1 MLFNSYIF
9 IFLFLPLALLMWHG
23 ANHFGKYTLA
33 QVFLIGMSLWFYG
46 YFHPAYLLIILASV
60 FGNYLISALMERFSA
75 HKVLG
80 VCGIVFN
87 LGLLFYFKY
96 YDFFVENVN
105 QAFHLNWAVK
115 NIALPLG
122 ISFFTFQQI
131 AFLADRMQRKAEH
144 YKLAD
149 YMLFVTYFPQLVAG
163 PIVSHRDLIPQ
174 FHEKERRHFDYGNT
188 LTGIRLFVIG
198 LGKKLLV
205 ADELGKVADLGFGAI
220 DSLDSI
226 SALLTMLAYTFQIFF
241 DFSGYSDM
249 ALGLGYL
256 MNLELPENFRSPYK
270 SHSVKEFWR
279 RWHMTLNT
287 FFTQYV
293 YIPLGGGRVG
303 KAKKI
308 RNTML
313 VFLLSGIW
321 HGANWTFV
329 LWGVVHGIAVSAES
343 LSVYEKIHAKTG
355 KKLDWLLTFLFLN
368 LAWVLFRSDSIAEA
382 GQFYQK
388 LFSFTNTGHIWMLPY
403 SMDSFKNY
411 PLYLV
416 ADHFGGYEAARILYL
431 VWMLLMFVL
440 AAFLCTRKCAYDRV
454 REKRATALEM
464 WGLALILSLCVISF
478 SGMSTFLYFNF

>member
-9 IFLFLPLALLMWHG
+9 ILLFLPLALLLWHG
-23 ANHFGKYTLA
+23 ANHFGKYRLA
-33 QVFLIGMSLWFYG
+33 QILIIGMSLWFYG
-46 YFHPAYLLIILASV
+46 YFNPSYLLIILASV

-75 HKVLG
+75 HKILG
-80 VCGIVFN
+80 ICGIIFN

-131 AFLADRMQRKAEH
+131 SFIADRMRNTAEH
-144 YKLAD
+144 YQLAD

-163 PIVSHRDLIPQ
+163 PIVSHRDLVPQ
-174 FHEKERRHFDYGNT
+174 FKEWERRHFNYGNT
-188 LTGIRLFVIG
+188 LIGIRLFTIG
-198 LGKKLLV
+198 LGKKVLL
-205 ADELGKVADLGFGAI
+205 ADELGKVADLGFGALE
-220 DSLDSI
+220 SLDSV
-226 SALLTMLAYTFQIFF
+226 SALFTMLAYTFQIFF

-256 MNLELPENFRSPYK
+256 MNLELPQNFQSPYK

-279 RWHMTLNT
+279 RWHMTLNA
-287 FFTQYV
+287 FLTQYV
-293 YIPLGGGRVG
+293 YIPLGGGKVG

-308 RNTML
+308 RNTMV

-329 LWGVVHGIAVSAES
+329 LWGVVHGIAVSIEN
-343 LSVYEKIHAKTG
+343 LTVYEKIHAKIGT
-355 KKLDWLLTFLFLN
+355 KLDWFFTFAFLN
-368 LAWVLFRSDSIAEA
+368 LAWVLFRSDSI
-382 GQFYQK
+382 GQAVLFYQK
-388 LFSFTNTGHIWMLPY
+388 LFSFTNTGHLWMLPY

-416 ADHFGGYEAARILYL
+416 ADHFGGYEASRILYL
-431 VWMLLMFVL
+431 LWMLFTFAV
-440 AAFLCTRKCAYDRV
+440 AAFLCTRKSSYCWV
-454 REKRATALEM
+454 KEKKATALEM
-464 WGLALILSLCVISF
+464 WGWALVLSFCVISF

>member
-9 IFLFLPLALLMWHG
+9 IFLFLPLALLLWHG
-23 ANHFGKYTLA
+23 ANHFGKYKLA

-60 FGNYLISALMERFSA
+60 FGNYLLSALMERFQM
-75 HKVLG
+75 HKILG
-80 VCGIVFN
+80 VCGIIFN

-122 ISFFTFQQI
+122 ISFFTFQQL
-131 AFLADRMQRKAEH
+131 AFLADRMQGKAEH
-144 YKLAD
+144 YELAD

-174 FHEKERRHFDYGNT
+174 FHEKQRRHFDYGNT
-188 LTGIRLFVIG
+188 LTGIRLFVMG
-198 LGKKLLV
+198 LAKKLLV

-256 MNLELPENFRSPYK
+256 MNLELPRNFRSPYK

-279 RWHMTLNT
+279 RWHMTLNA
-287 FFTQYV
+287 FLTQYV
-293 YIPLGGGRVG
+293 YIPLGGGRAG

-308 RNTML
+308 RNTMIT
-313 VFLLSGIW
+313 FLLSGIW

-329 LWGVVHGIAVSAES
+329 LWGVVHGIAVSVEN
-343 LSVYEKIHAKTG
+343 LMVYEKIHVGIG
-355 KKLDWLLTFLFLN
+355 KKLDWLFTFLFLN

-382 GQFYQK
+382 GQFYQR

-431 VWMLLMFVL
+431 VWMLVTFAL
-440 AAFLCTRKCAYDRV
+440 AVFLCMGKSSYDRV
-454 REKRATALEM
+454 KEKKATALEM
-464 WGLALILSLCVISF
+464 WGLALVFSLCVISF

>member
-9 IFLFLPLALLMWHG
+9 ILLFLPLALLLWHG
-23 ANHFGKYTLA
+23 ANHFGKYRLA
-33 QVFLIGMSLWFYG
+33 QILIIGMSLWFYG
-46 YFHPAYLLIILASV
+46 YFNPSYLLIILASV

-75 HKVLG
+75 HKILG
-80 VCGIVFN
+80 ICGIIFN

-131 AFLADRMQRKAEH
+131 SFTADRMQNTAEH
-144 YKLAD
+144 YQLAD

-163 PIVSHRDLIPQ
+163 PIVSRRDLIPQ
-174 FHEKERRHFDYGNT
+174 FKEWERRHFNYGNT
-188 LTGIRLFVIG
+188 LIGIRLFTIG
-198 LGKKLLV
+198 LGKKVLL
-205 ADELGKVADLGFGAI
+205 ADELGKVADLGFGALE
-220 DSLDSI
+220 SLDSV
-226 SALLTMLAYTFQIFF
+226 SALFTMLAYTFQIFF

-256 MNLELPENFRSPYK
+256 MNLELPQNFQSPYK

-279 RWHMTLNT
+279 RWHMTLNA
-287 FFTQYV
+287 FLTQYV
-293 YIPLGGGRVG
+293 YIPLGGGKVG

-308 RNTML
+308 RNTMI

-329 LWGVVHGIAVSAES
+329 LWGVVHGIAVSIEN
-343 LSVYEKIHAKTG
+343 LTVYEKIHAKIGT
-355 KKLDWLLTFLFLN
+355 KLDWFFTFAFLN
-368 LAWVLFRSDSIAEA
+368 LAWVLFRSDSIGQAV
-382 GQFYQK
+382 QFYQK
-388 LFSFTNTGHIWMLPY
+388 LFSFTNTGHLWMLPY

-416 ADHFGGYEAARILYL
+416 ADHFGGYEASRILYL
-431 VWMLLMFVL
+431 LWMLFTFAV
-440 AAFLCTRKCAYDRV
+440 AAFLCTRKSSYCWV
-454 REKRATALEM
+454 KEKKATALEM
-464 WGLALILSLCVISF
+464 WGWALVLSFCVISF